1 MVDFTDLAAGV
12 TASAANLLGELVT
25 VVSADGLTTIE
36 DIGAVIER
44 DVNLETDAG
53 TVLRGQTVV
62 SFNKPDL
69 GALALVEKVTVQ
81 AVDKTYTVRSI
92 QDEDQWMISA
102 VLV

>member
-12 TASAANLLGELVT
+12 TAAAANLLGELVT
-25 VVSADGLTTIE
+25 VVSVDGLTTID

-53 TVLRGQTVV
+53 TVLRGQTLV
-62 SFNKPDL
+62 SFDKADL
-69 GALALVEKVTVQ
+69 GALALVEKVIVQ
-81 AVDKTYTVRSI
+81 TASKTYTVRNI
-92 QDEDQWMISA
+92 QDEDEWMISA